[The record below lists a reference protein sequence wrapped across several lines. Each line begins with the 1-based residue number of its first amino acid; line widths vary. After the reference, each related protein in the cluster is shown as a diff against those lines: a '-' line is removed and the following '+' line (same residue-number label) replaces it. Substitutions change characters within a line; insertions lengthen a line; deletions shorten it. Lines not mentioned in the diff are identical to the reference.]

1 MSSRQTTT
9 QDNKPYAAAQPLIDQ
24 GLSDAQ
30 QMYDSGGFNITPY
43 QGDLVADP
51 TALQQA
57 AYSAAPGVAMGAMQG
72 GQAAQ
77 AGLMRALDPNIR
89 SDAYGQ
95 VRQNV
100 IDTIMPSINSSFAGS
115 GMTGSTLHAQNLAKG
130 LSAGLAEVDNRAFQQ
145 GEQRALQAAAM
156 MPGINQSLTQPISF
170 LRDVGGEQQQ
180 QAQAEI
186 NAAALRDQQAKTAD
200 LNALQDYL
208 ALSTG
213 AGGMFGV
220 QSATRSSS
228 PGLMGI
234 LGGAGQAAPLLPYLA
249 ASDRRV
255 KKDIEP
261 VGQRNGWNWYKFRY
275 TWDDDDAPLREGVMA
290 DEVAQILPEA
300 VIRHHSG
307 YDMVD
312 YSQLGLA

>member
-220 QSATRSSS
+220 QSATRSSE

-234 LGGAGQAAPLLPYLA
+234 LGGAGQ
-249 ASDRRV
+249 
-255 KKDIEP
+255 
-261 VGQRNGWNWYKFRY
+261 
-275 TWDDDDAPLREGVMA
+275 
-290 DEVAQILPEA
+290 PET
-300 VIRHHSG
+300 
-307 YDMVD
+307 
-312 YSQLGLA
+312 L